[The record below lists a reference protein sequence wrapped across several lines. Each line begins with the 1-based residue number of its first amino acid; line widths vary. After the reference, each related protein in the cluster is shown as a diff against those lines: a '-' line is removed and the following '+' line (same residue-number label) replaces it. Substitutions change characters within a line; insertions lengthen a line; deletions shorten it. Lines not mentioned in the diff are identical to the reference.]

1 MSRKDKA
8 HPSNP
13 HYLPWIVIDAP
24 DEWWIGRMF
33 RGDDL
38 NSQFPD
44 GTVFQSMRSGET
56 RVCWNGQ
63 TRNADPETTTLVL
76 ARA

>member
-8 HPSNP
+8 HPGNP
-13 HYLPWIVIDAP
+13 HYRPWKVIDSP
-24 DEWWIGRMF
+24 DDWWIGRRF

-44 GTVFQSMRSGET
+44 GIVFLNARTGKT
-56 RVCWNGQ
+56 KVCWGG
-63 TRNADPETTTLVL
+63 RAYDADPDTTTLFL
-76 ARA
+76 SGA